1 MIISLEDTV
10 MTLTIK
16 KVQET
21 AYLARIAVSEAELG
35 RCHHEIEQI
44 FTLIDQLQA
53 VDTKGITPLAHPQA
67 NAQRTVA
74 DKVTD
79 HDQHQK
85 YQALAPAT
93 QLDYYLVPLVI
104 E

>member
-1 MIISLEDTV
+1 
-10 MTLTIK
+10 MTLSIK

-21 AYLARIAVSEAELG
+21 AYLARIAMSEAELS

-53 VDTKGITPLAHPQA
+53 VDTQGIRPLAHPQA
-67 NAQRTVA
+67 NEQRTVA
-74 DKVTD
+74 DIVTES
-79 HDQHQK
+79 DQHEK
-85 YQALAPAT
+85 FQALAPAK